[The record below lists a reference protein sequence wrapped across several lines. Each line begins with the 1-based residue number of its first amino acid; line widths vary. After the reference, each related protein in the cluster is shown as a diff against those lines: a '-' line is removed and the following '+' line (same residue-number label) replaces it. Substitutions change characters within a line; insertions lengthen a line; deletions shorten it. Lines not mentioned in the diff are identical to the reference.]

1 MINFISANILVA
13 RNVWHTKIR
22 KTFEGVEYN
31 IQIATKFVYWYVNIR
46 QGIVHNYTPSI
57 HVCMNPK
64 LARDKLID
72 FMKE

>member
-1 MINFISANILVA
+1 M
-13 RNVWHTKIR
+13 K
-22 KTFEGVEYN
+22 YN

-46 QGIVHNYTPSI
+46 QGIAHNYTPSI

>member
-1 MINFISANILVA
+1 M
-13 RNVWHTKIR
+13 
-22 KTFEGVEYN
+22 
-31 IQIATKFVYWYVNIR
+31 ATKFVYWYVNIS
-46 QGIVHNYTPSI
+46 QGIDHNYTPSI